1 MTEMAG
7 RDHAGLMDGVY
18 RTQRHFYDLT
28 RKYYLLGRD
37 KLIERLDVPAGGSV
51 LEIGCGTGRNLAI
64 VARCHPDCT
73 LFGIDISREMLK
85 SAEATMDKAGH
96 RGRVHLA
103 YGDATALDPEGAFG
117 RSGFDRV
124 FLSYALSMIPGWE
137 TALEQAVTVLAPGGE
152 LHLVDFGQQERLPR
166 WFKTLLHGWLACFH
180 VTPRANL
187 ERVLQRIAAE
197 RNFSVEFT
205 PLFRDYARHAI
216 LRRPA

>member
-1 MTEMAG
+1 MAQMEG
-7 RDHAGLMDGVY
+7 HDHAGLMDGVY

-37 KLIERLDVPAGGSV
+37 ELIERLDVPAGGSV

-64 VARCHPDCT
+64 VARRHRDCT

-85 SAEATMDKAGH
+85 SARATIDKAGH
-96 RGRVHLA
+96 RDRVHLA

-137 TALEQAVTVLAPGGE
+137 SALEQAVTVLAPGGE

-166 WFKTLLHGWLACFH
+166 WFKAALHAWLARFH
-180 VTPRANL
+180 VTPRSEL
-187 ERVLQRIAAE
+187 EAVVRRMASETGSTLV
-197 RNFSVEFT
+197 FT
-205 PLFRDYARHAI
+205 PLYRDYARHAI